1 MLETLFSSR
10 VRVKLLEAFLTNPS
24 AQFHS
29 RELARLVKE
38 RQNAVWRELRRLEEA
53 GLLESTARGNRK
65 DYRVSVQHPLYPE
78 LRRLMLKARGAQPE
92 PSPKQGVHE
101 RYRMPDCCVAC
112 APSYI
117 IGEND

>member
-10 VRVKLLEAFLTNPS
+10 VRVKLLEAFMTNPT
-24 AQFHS
+24 AEFHS

-53 GLLESTARGNRK
+53 GLLRSTTHGNRK
-65 DYRVSVQHPLYPE
+65 DYVVSVEHPLYPE
-78 LRRLMLKARGAQPE
+78 LRRLILKATGAQLQPAPRPE
-92 PSPKQGVHE
+92 VHE
-101 RYRMPDCCVAC
+101 RYRMPDCNIAC
-112 APSYI
+112 EPTYV